1 MKEGEQMGTLLIIL
15 AIIAIIAIGFAL
27 YYRGLLAPEL
37 FFRLFALLDCCSTL
51 VVFGV
56 TIVFTVS
63 AFLLWHSL
71 FVAALLGGSS
81 MTAMLLVLSIAAASY
96 KPESQS
102 S

>member
-1 MKEGEQMGTLLIIL
+1 MGPLLIII

-37 FFRLFALLDCCSTL
+37 FFRLFALLDCCSGI

-56 TIVFTVS
+56 TIVFTIS

-71 FVAALLGGSS
+71 LVAALLGGSI
-81 MTAMLLVLSIAAASY
+81 MTAMLLVLFIAAASY

-102 S
+102 SP